1 MVSTETLYN
10 APNNKRNYSSVNN
23 HIYDN
28 SMLTR
33 IYHQSNYHG
42 STISWV
48 PTAKCTQSY
57 QNCDNWIILDLG
69 ERTRI
74 TGLAMTG

>member
-23 HIYDN
+23 NIYDN
-28 SMLTR
+28 SVLTR
-33 IYHQSNYHG
+33 IYHQLNYHG
-42 STISWV
+42 NTISWV
-48 PTAKCTQSY
+48 PTAHCMQSH